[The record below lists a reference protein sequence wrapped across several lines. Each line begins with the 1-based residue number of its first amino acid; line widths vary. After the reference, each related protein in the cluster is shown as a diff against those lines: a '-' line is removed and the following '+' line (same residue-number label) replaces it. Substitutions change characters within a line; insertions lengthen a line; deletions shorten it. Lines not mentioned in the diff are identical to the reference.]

1 MSRWISLIVLLAII
15 IITAGLLYRVM
26 AGFLLPL
33 FLAAVLAVIFRPV
46 HSWVLERTKNRD
58 YLAAGITTSS
68 ILLVVLVPFCGV
80 LALAVYEGLNAVSGD
95 VVEKTGAQLSQFR
108 SRVGLDIPFAQFRD
122 EAGNQT
128 YGLSDLSQQ
137 IRSLPDAL
145 PEKSDVTSEDRQE
158 FAFVRD
164 ALTALHDQLEQVRS
178 AIEKGTADADSVD
191 VQRVQ
196 RLIDLNPDAP
206 FQDVEEMIDTLNQTL
221 TYWTSNS
228 VDDGTVDEE
237 TGTTSDDET
246 QVNMVRLRTQYQKL
260 KATYD
265 TFHIDL
271 LGGTFWGGLT
281 ELANPDAR
289 QIETLRGAVER
300 QLRGSLPSV
309 AGQATAIVGSFALGL
324 AIMTISIFYF
334 LKDGPAMIR
343 TIMRLSPLDD
353 RYELQL
359 ITEFDSVSRAVV
371 LATLLSAF
379 VQGLLAG
386 VGYFFAGF
394 DSIVLLTLL
403 TMLFALVPFVGAAAI
418 WVPASLWLA
427 FVEQRLLAASV
438 LFIYGAT
445 IVSMA
450 DNIVKP
456 YVLHGQSKL
465 HPLLA
470 LLSVLGGVQALGPI
484 GILVGPMVVS
494 FLQALLNILN
504 QELSDLSPTTE
515 PPQIE
520 QETEEKSESEG
531 EVGC

>member
-15 IITAGLLYRVM
+15 IVTAGLLYRVM

-33 FLAAVLAVIFRPV
+33 FLAAVLAVIFRPI
-46 HSWVLERTKNRD
+46 HSWIFERTKKRE
-58 YLAAGITTSS
+58 YLAAAFTTLA

-80 LALAVYEGLNAVSGD
+80 LALAVHEGLNAVSGD
-95 VVEKTGAQLSQFR
+95 VVEKSGEQLSQFR
-108 SRVGLDIPFAQFRD
+108 TRVGLDVPFSQFKD
-122 EAGNQT
+122 ESEKRS
-128 YGLSDLSQQ
+128 YGLSEISQQ
-137 IRSLPDAL
+137 VRGLPDAF
-145 PEKSDVTSEDRQE
+145 PDENKVGSIERQRL
-158 FAFVRD
+158 AYVRD
-164 ALTALHDQLEQVRS
+164 ALVALDFQLNQV
-178 AIEKGTADADSVD
+178 KGEIQAGKAAGENVD

-196 RLIDLNPDAP
+196 RLMDLDPEAPFHSVQEMIETLDQTLDYLKPKATALGTEPEEDGISVAIPDAMDP
-206 FQDVEEMIDTLNQTL
+206 
-221 TYWTSNS
+221 
-228 VDDGTVDEE
+228 DDA
-237 TGTTSDDET
+237 S
-246 QVNMVRLRTQYQKL
+246 QIFALRTQYLKL

-265 TFHIDL
+265 TFHLDL

-281 ELANPDAR
+281 ELANPDTR
-289 QIETLRGAVER
+289 QIESLRGMFER

-309 AGQATAIVGSFALGL
+309 AGQATAILGSFALGL

-334 LKDGPAMIR
+334 LKDGPAMVR
-343 TIMRLSPLDD
+343 TLMRLSPLDD
-353 RYELQL
+353 RYEMQL

-379 VQGLLAG
+379 VQGILAG
-386 VGYFFAGF
+386 IGYFFAGF
-394 DSIVLLTLL
+394 DSIVLLSLL

-418 WVPASLWLA
+418 WLPASLWLA
-427 FVEQRLLAASV
+427 FVEQRFVAAGV
-438 LFIYGAT
+438 LFIYAAT

-504 QELSDLSPTTE
+504 QELSALSPGPDSPE
-515 PPQIE
+515 IPANS
-520 QETEEKSESEG
+520 KG
-531 EVGC
+531 

>member
-1 MSRWISLIVLLAII
+1 MIILLVII
-15 IITAGLLYRVM
+15 IVTGWLLYRVM

-46 HSWVLERTKNRD
+46 HTWVFYRFKGRP
-58 YLAAGITTSS
+58 YLSAGLTTTA

-80 LALAVYEGLNAVSGD
+80 LALAVHEGLDAVSGD
-95 VVEKTGAQLSQFR
+95 VLEKTGAQLSQLR
-108 SRVGLDIPFAQFRD
+108 RRVGLSIPFAQFSGRPND
-122 EAGNQT
+122 TT
-128 YGLSDLSQQ
+128 YALQEVTRQ
-137 IRSLPDAL
+137 VKALPDRLSSPA
-145 PEKSDVTSEDRQE
+145 ETSGSEVDQVR
-158 FAFVRD
+158 FVRD
-164 ALTALHDQLEQVRS
+164 ALQALQAQLGKIAAQLSEHAS
-178 AIEKGTADADSVD
+178 PEDSVEM
-191 VQRVQ
+191 QRVR
-196 RLIDLNPDAP
+196 RLMQQAPDDPFRPLN
-206 FQDVEEMIDTLNQTL
+206 EMVQTL
-221 TYWTSNS
+221 EES
-228 VDDGTVDEE
+228 VAYLEE
-237 TGTTSDDET
+237 RPISSKLDQEKDAGGQADLDAQQAGIN
-246 QVNMVRLRTQYQKL
+246 QVAGLRTQYMKL
-260 KATYD
+260 KASYD
-265 TFHIDL
+265 SFRIDL

-281 ELANPDAR
+281 ELANPNAR
-289 QIETLRGAVER
+289 QIETLRASFEK
-300 QLRGSLPSV
+300 QLRGSITSV

-334 LKDGPAMIR
+334 LKDGPGMIR
-343 TIMRLSPLDD
+343 TLMRLSPLDD

-371 LATLLSAF
+371 LATLLSA
-379 VQGLLAG
+379 VAQGFLAG
-386 VGYFFAGF
+386 LGYFFASL
-394 DSIVLLTLL
+394 DSVVLLTML

-418 WVPASLWLA
+418 WVPAAFWLA
-427 FVEQRLLAASV
+427 FVEQRFPAAIV

-504 QELSDLSPTTE
+504 QELTALTPATAELSE
-515 PPQIE
+515 NA
-520 QETEEKSESEG
+520 KNG
-531 EVGC
+531 